1 MISVISIFQMVATI
15 EQIREAV
22 QRVLSGES
30 KAAVVRSSQVKRTT
44 LFKFLKATN
53 NSEVIERKKSG
64 RKPSLPNGVEQDLV
78 SWIAAMQRAGC
89 PVTRH
94 DIMMKAQ
101 QIVQLHSGITQN
113 LGRGWYQRFSQ
124 RHQELSD
131 RIAQS
136 LTKARNNVD
145 KDGII
150 LYFNRLLKACLA
162 FNCSPSDIY
171 NVDET
176 SFKTKNSSKKVVAI
190 RGSQSV
196 WATEK
201 SVPYHLTI
209 VAAVAADG
217 TFVPPAFILP
227 GLTCEAVVLDECAV
241 HDAVV
246 TTAPKAFINA
256 HIFNNWL
263 ETFGEWKMKHRGCRP
278 AVLDTVGTES
288 WIKTREV
295 VREDVLFLPAKPVVR
310 KRIKTNSEWHTVKD
324 LHAAASKRQKR
335 K

>member
-30 KAAVVRSSQVKRTT
+30 NAAVVRSSQVKRTT

-263 ETFGEWKMKHRGCRP
+263 ETFGEWKMKYRGCRP

-310 KRIKTNSEWHTVKD
+310 KRIKTNSEWHSIKD
-324 LHAAASKRQKR
+324 LYAAASKRQKR